1 MNTITSCKEL
11 CLIKKVKVF
20 FLALVALYSM
30 RPYFLWD
37 KNIVL
42 LFFNIMLFLCVFL
55 EFFFGKGYGYR
66 KIDRKNIYCI
76 GSFLLLYVYV
86 YVVWAGGIVGLISQI
101 PLYLFPT
108 LVMLLCSQGER
119 IYFLSLLTA
128 IVSFLLFIS
137 LCFYFLY
144 LFGFYTTYTKIQHP
158 TAEAYDFFYNYKFFI
173 MCNDTRSVIF
183 SRFQGVFTE
192 PGQIGM
198 ICALL
203 LYANRYHVRQRKV
216 FVLLISIVFTL
227 SLAAYILLVCGWIMY
242 LYFNSKNRIKAVLSV
257 CIVGGVLVGGTLI
270 YYSLYPNTIYS
281 KWVIA
286 RLMPDK
292 KRGIAGNNRNSS
304 EFKRVYSNFLS
315 SGGLVVFTGKGTIE
329 MKKYSAGNSS
339 YKVYVFE
346 YGFLGLFM
354 LFLFYVS
361 ILYFFKS
368 RLLIGM
374 LLLYFLSFLQRPYA
388 LWTSEI
394 YIYVCAA
401 ISFYVF
407 HDGKERKKKI
417 KRRKIYYLCHN

>member
-11 CLIKKVKVF
+11 CLIKKGKSF

-42 LFFNIMLFLCVFL
+42 FFFNIMLFLCVFL
-55 EFFFGKGYGYR
+55 EFFFDKGYGCR

-76 GSFLLLYVYV
+76 GNFLLLYVYV
-86 YVVWAGGIVGLISQI
+86 YIVWAGGIVGLIAQI

-108 LVMLLCSQGER
+108 VIMLLCSQEEK

-144 LFGFYTTYTKIQHP
+144 LLGFYTTYTRIKHP
-158 TAEAYDFFYNYKFFI
+158 TAEFYDFFYNYKFFI
-173 MCNDTRSVIF
+173 MCNDTRSIIF

-203 LYANRYHVRQRKV
+203 LYANRYHIKQRNV
-216 FVLLISIVFTL
+216 FVLLISTVLTL

-242 LYFNSKNRIKAVLSV
+242 LYFNSKKRIQAFLSV
-257 CIVGGVLVGGTLI
+257 CFVGGLLIGFSLI
-270 YYSLYPNTIYS
+270 YYSLYPTAIYS
-281 KWVIA
+281 KWIVA
-286 RLMPDK
+286 RVLPDK
-292 KRGIAGNNRNSS
+292 KRGIAGNNRSTD

-315 SGGLVVFTGKGTIE
+315 SDGVSVLIGKGTVE
-329 MKKYSAGNSS
+329 MEKYSAGNSS

-354 LFLFYVS
+354 LLLFYASV
-361 ILYFFKS
+361 LYHFRS
-368 RLLIGM
+368 RLLMGM

-394 YIYVCAA
+394 YIYACAA
-401 ISFYVF
+401 IYFCAF
-407 HDGKERKKKI
+407 RDGKNCKKKS
-417 KRRKIYYLCHN
+417 RKIYYLYCN